1 MEGLKSF
8 SIDAL
13 LSKDTSRDHP
23 TRDSRPPSRGSMSSD
38 DQRGSRSPSPGQRTP
53 TPGHRPP
60 TPGCHVRE
68 RDVASRHVTVRCPA
82 PVPSTL
88 AALPAMIPYL
98 DAGPRL
104 PGVAVMP
111 GSAFHTQGCAQQ
123 AFKIAQVQHIQNLQL
138 DWFARTGMYMP
149 RVIEFDGNGPMY

>member
-1 MEGLKSF
+1 
-8 SIDAL
+8 
-13 LSKDTSRDHP
+13 
-23 TRDSRPPSRGSMSSD
+23 MSSD
-38 DQRGSRSPSPGQRTP
+38 DQRASRSPSPGQRTP

-60 TPGCHVRE
+60 TPGCRARE
-68 RDVASRHVTVRCPA
+68 RNAPSHHVRCPA

-149 RVIEFDGNGPMY
+149 RVIEFDGKSGSTQRGVLFLF